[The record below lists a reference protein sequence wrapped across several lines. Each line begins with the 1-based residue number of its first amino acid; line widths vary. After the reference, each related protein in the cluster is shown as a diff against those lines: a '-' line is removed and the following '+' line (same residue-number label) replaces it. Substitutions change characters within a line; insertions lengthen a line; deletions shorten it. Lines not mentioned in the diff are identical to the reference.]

1 MLPGLGC
8 WAALCCCCCFW
19 LAADGE
25 LAAIRAGASEIAA
38 ELDSVCLLGS
48 CIEPTKAWP
57 LVVVVVV
64 VISLL
69 FALPLGA
76 GEPFVVAE
84 SADDDGGDRL
94 ALRFAAAVVC
104 GRRNLGGG

>member
-8 WAALCCCCCFW
+8 WAALCCFW
-19 LAADGE
+19 PAADGE

-57 LVVVVVV
+57 LVVVVV